1 MKVHT
6 TVIRTADA
14 TEEGHA
20 VFRRAVARTHDFST
34 CTRRWRT
41 VHSGYAPRGIFTAV
55 ERDVQSNDRRTSAWR
70 GPLDDDNLRD
80 LAILPKVLVRA
91 QGRDELRAET
101 A

>member
-1 MKVHT
+1 MQVHA
-6 TVIRTADA
+6 TVVGACYA
-14 TEEGHA
+14 TQESHA
-20 VFRRAVARTHDFST
+20 VLRRAVTCPHDFSPT
-34 CTRRWRT
+34 AWRGRA
-41 VHSGYAPRGIFTAV
+41 VDSRNCACGIFTAV